1 MVNLYALEE
10 EMRQRAETLQ
20 CEMEWARM
28 LVEARRQP
36 DAPAAAGQIAR
47 PDSAQYGSRIWR
59 FRSLPAWSR
68 GRSATKSIERG
79 RL

>member
-10 EMRQRAETLQ
+10 QMRQRQDALR
-20 CEMEWARM
+20 CELDDARVS
-28 LVEARRQP
+28 VEARRRP
-36 DAPAAAGQIAR
+36 DDPTAGDQIAR
-47 PDSAQYGSRIWR
+47 PDPAQYGARIWR

-68 GRSATKSIERG
+68 GRSSTKVTDRG